1 MKFENPMMAIS
12 MFEVEN
18 IVTTASGQGGQGGQ
32 EPEKLDAN
40 AIALGTLNGQT
51 YTVVF

>member
-18 IVTTASGQGGQGGQ
+18 IVTESTQGGQGGQ
-32 EPEKLDAN
+32 EPEKQDAN
-40 AIALGTLNGQT
+40 IAAHAAINGQT